1 MSKAGSNESMYEGR
15 NASVRTSSKRG
26 NGGDGK
32 SSLRLERL
40 PKLDKGVCPMMSAY
54 LGTRAHCLGVPC
66 RMWVDSQHLKY
77 LMKDIKGDCGYKL
90 LSLYAGFELDRIMR
104 YDKTMGDMV

>member
-1 MSKAGSNESMYEGR
+1 
-15 NASVRTSSKRG
+15 
-26 NGGDGK
+26 
-32 SSLRLERL
+32 
-40 PKLDKGVCPMMSAY
+40 
-54 LGTRAHCLGVPC
+54 
-66 RMWVDSQHLKY
+66 MWVDSQHLKY